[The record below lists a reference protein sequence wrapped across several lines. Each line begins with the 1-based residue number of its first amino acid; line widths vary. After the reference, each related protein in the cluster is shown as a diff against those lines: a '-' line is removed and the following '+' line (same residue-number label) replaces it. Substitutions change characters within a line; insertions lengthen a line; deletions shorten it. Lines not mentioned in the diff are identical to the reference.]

1 MTDKIL
7 KNGYLISL
15 SVFFL
20 FLFFNLIQ
28 ATVFYFFGGG
38 GLMLYFVIS
47 MMVLVALSFF
57 KNFVWVYVLGLNL
70 MAIGTF
76 MPTNLLFFGDGS
88 NTVGLLL
95 YLFIY
100 TFAFFLSFFVAYH
113 SPIPTSSSS
122 SSSSSKNTTRRNYY
136 PPRPIWM

>member
-1 MTDKIL
+1 MIDKIL

-20 FLFFNLIQ
+20 FLFFDLAQ
-28 ATVFYFFGGG
+28 ATVFHFFGGG

-47 MMVLVALSFF
+47 MMILVALSFF
-57 KNFVWVYVLGLNL
+57 KNFVWMYVLGLNL

-113 SPIPTSSSS
+113 TPIPTSSG
-122 SSSSSKNTTRRNYY
+122 SSKNTTRRNYY